1 MKINGKKS
9 ISSRTKSK
17 ATKSKLAPKSKPLK
31 KVHQK
36 SVDEVHLFHSS
47 RNMPVQLCRTDKT
60 SPTILTEPRSSFRMF
75 K

>member
-1 MKINGKKS
+1 MKIKGEKS
-9 ISSRTKSK
+9 IPSRTKST

-36 SVDEVHLFHSS
+36 SVDEVHPKKDRKRERYRPEIVF
-47 RNMPVQLCRTDKT
+47 
-60 SPTILTEPRSSFRMF
+60 TIQYHL